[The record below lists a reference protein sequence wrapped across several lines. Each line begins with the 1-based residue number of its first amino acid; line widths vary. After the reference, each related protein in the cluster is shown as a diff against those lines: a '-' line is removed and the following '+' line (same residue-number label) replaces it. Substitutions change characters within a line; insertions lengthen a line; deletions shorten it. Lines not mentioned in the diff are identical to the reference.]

1 MTQNITVQE
10 ITATLWAVPAF
21 IPVFV
26 CTGYLAGW
34 CSNVL
39 GFRQRS
45 LVERLFW
52 SIPLSF
58 SVSAIF
64 AVLVGK
70 FFSLSAASFLILATL
85 PLCLALLVWEWSQNR
100 RSGQH
105 LNIGLRPL
113 GLTALLI
120 ALLWIAL
127 VVVTLVD
134 IQKGTNLYASLFS
147 LDHSARVAWT
157 ASALRTGVP
166 PDNPLYYF
174 RHPAPLRNY
183 YFWYVVCAVVS
194 RFSGLPARAVMTA
207 SCAWSGFALVAVIGL
222 YLKHFLHAGARLR
235 KQVLIAIGL
244 LCVTGLD
251 ICANAVDI
259 LMLHKPL
266 TMDLEWW
273 SVESIYS
280 WYSSLFWVPHHVAG
294 LVCCFFAFLLAWNSL
309 SRPSPNS
316 RATFTTNV
324 VLIGAALASSFGY
337 SIFVTFGFFLVMLAW
352 AAWQLLIERNSP
364 RPVVTIAAG
373 GLLSLVLLVPYLFE
387 LTHNQANPG
396 GGSVSGGSSA
406 AGHLFTLAVREMIPP
421 EPLLQREPLRSVAI
435 AHPQSARNLAKLILL
450 VPSYIIEFGFY
461 LVVLLIYLIPS
472 WRADRR
478 PGRDR
483 TPLTPAH
490 RTLLFIVLVTLPIIS
505 FVRSTVLKG
514 NDFGWRAAMI
524 LQLPLLLLASELIA
538 TWGAKRRTAVAPP
551 PLRRPLHA
559 LLQLTMLIGL
569 ISTASNIFM
578 VRFAFPLLESGYR
591 GKNSPLAGTLGH
603 NAYISWL
610 GYDHLDRAIPPNA
623 IVQFAPLEPGQLQ
636 SSIQAEDVNHQVA
649 VQFDSDGCGAGAG
662 GDPSGCPAMLAA
674 LVPLFQDATAQQ
686 ALEACREHQIQYLV
700 ANIYDPVWKHPDS
713 WVWKLNPVVA
723 DPEFRALDCR

>member
-10 ITATLWAVPAF
+10 VIATLWAVLAF

-26 CTGYLAGW
+26 CTGYLTGW
-34 CSNVL
+34 CSDVL

-45 LVERLFW
+45 LIERLFW

-58 SVSAIF
+58 AVAAIF
-64 AVLVGK
+64 AILIGK
-70 FFSLSAASFLILATL
+70 FISLSAASFLILATA
-85 PLCLALLVWEWSQNR
+85 PLCLGLLVREWSQSR
-100 RSGQH
+100 RSERP

-113 GLTALLI
+113 GPTAILI
-120 ALLWIAL
+120 ALFWIAL
-127 VVVTLVD
+127 VVVSLVD

-174 RHPAPLRNY
+174 RQPAPLRNY

-207 SCAWSGFALVAVIGL
+207 SCAWSGFALAAVIGL

-235 KQVLIAIGL
+235 KQFLIAIGL

-259 LMLHKPL
+259 LILHKPL

-273 SVESIYS
+273 SVESVYS

-294 LVCCFFAFLLAWNSL
+294 LVCCFFAFLLAWNAPS
-309 SRPSPNS
+309 SPNPA
-316 RATFTTNV
+316 RATFIANV
-324 VLIGAALASSFGY
+324 ILIGAALASSFGY

-364 RPVVTIAAG
+364 RSVVTIAAG
-373 GLLSLVLLVPYLFE
+373 GILSLVLLVPFLLE
-387 LTHNQANPG
+387 LAHNQANPG
-396 GGSVSGGSSA
+396 GGSVSGGGSA

-421 EPLLQREPLRSVAI
+421 EPLLQHEPLRQLAI
-435 AHPQSARNLAKLILL
+435 AHPQSARNIAKLILL

-478 PGRDR
+478 PGRNR
-483 TPLTPAH
+483 TPLTPAQ
-490 RTLLFIVLVTLPIIS
+490 RSLLFIVLVTLPIIS

-538 TWGAKRRTAVAPP
+538 AWGAESRTAVAPP

-559 LLQLTMLIGL
+559 LLQLTLLIGL

-578 VRFAFPLLESGYR
+578 VRFAFPLVESGYR
-591 GKNSPLAGTLGH
+591 AQKSPLAGSLAH

-610 GYDHLDRAIPPNA
+610 GYDHLDRAIPPDA
-623 IVQFAPLEPGQLQ
+623 IVQFAPLEPGMLQ

-649 VQFDSDGCGAGAG
+649 MQFDADGCGVGAG
-662 GDPSGCPAMLAA
+662 GDPTGCPAMRADIP
-674 LVPLFQDATAQQ
+674 PLFRYGTAQQ
-686 ALEACREHQIQYLV
+686 ALAACRKHSIQYLA
-700 ANIYDPVWKHPDS
+700 ANIYDPAWHDPAS